1 MNVLAQ
7 GQFTVIDIAEK
18 AVERMEVLFGKSSSE
33 SDVPDSW
40 SPEEPFRYVGEILW
54 TKWIIYYNTGESEET
69 IPYPVTG
76 DKGDNGQDLTKEPSI
91 KVECDHTSY
100 MLSSRGVCKHEQTL
114 SFKAILTEILGT
126 PSWIFYK
133 NGVKA
138 FETTGI
144 DVSFKI
150 NVNDN
155 FTNLEAEATLGSYS
169 DKLKIYGQYDGNT
182 EPERV
187 RAGYNNSPIPYESL
201 IAIKTL
207 DDGVSPLLFG
217 DYAYAEIYDENNNLF
232 KTPVVYDGISEWI
245 ELSADNKY
253 YAMIM
258 SNILPDALNNAIPS
272 QSIINLYV
280 KNFVALT
287 AVIQELFSKFIELT
301 GAIYGGAY
309 NAKGENPE
317 NGPGFHIDAASGI
330 IQAMDATLERATIK
344 GEISGTH
351 FNSIAKSA
359 NVTNLSLS
367 SSTNYYYST
376 KTVDIDFYDFITKN
390 VITSGTMGVVSAS
403 GIYQGES
410 FNTISVFAG
419 TIGDRFSVVG
429 SALFFMPNGSAS
441 STYVSFSKVTSI
453 THNGQTFTSDQDK
466 YKLFAMTSDMNN
478 TMSIIKTKYFTIAKG
493 TIQCGSITLSGSEES
508 PIAIKTVNSSS
519 SKTNYVFSKD
529 GQTTTV
535 YSDYNSLPFSI
546 NLDLFENLQ
555 GIQATNIYRGNVDS
569 SIGTA
574 NEPFKN
580 ANIENITST
589 KIIVPNIEAK
599 NGIVN
604 ITGSGVL
611 NGLTFNGNVN
621 SADSNYKVYRAVFN

>member
-1 MNVLAQ
+1 MKVLAQ

-40 SPEEPFRYVGEILW
+40 SPEEPFRYIGEILW

-100 MLSSRGVCKHEQTL
+100 MLSSRGVCKREQTL
-114 SFKAILTEILGT
+114 AFKAILTEILGT
-126 PSWIFYK
+126 PSWVFYK

-144 DVSFKI
+144 NVSFTI

-155 FTNLEAEATLGSYS
+155 FTYLEAEATLGFYS
-169 DKLKIYGQYDGNT
+169 DKLKIYGQYAGNT
-182 EPERV
+182 QPERV

-207 DDGVSPLLFG
+207 DDGVSPLMID
-217 DYAYAEIYDENNNLF
+217 DYAYAEIYDSNNNLF
-232 KTPVVYDGISEWI
+232 KTPVVYKGTNEWI
-245 ELSADNKY
+245 ELSSDNKN

-258 SNILPDALNNAIPS
+258 NSILPDALNNAVPS
-272 QSIINLYV
+272 QSVLNLYV
-280 KNFVALT
+280 KNIVAQ
-287 AVIQELFSKFIELT
+287 AAAIQELFSKFIELT

-309 NAKGENPE
+309 NENGENLA
-317 NGPGFHIDAASGI
+317 NGSGFHIDAPTGI
-330 IQAMDATLERATIK
+330 IQATDAILERASIS

-351 FNSIAKSA
+351 FSSLARSV
-359 NVTNLSLS
+359 NVTNISIS
-367 SSTNYYYST
+367 PSTNYVYNA
-376 KTVDIDFYDFITKN
+376 KIVDSDFYAFIDEQIGINKLF
-390 VITSGTMGVVSAS
+390 VDAS
-403 GIYQGES
+403 GIYQGTS
-410 FNTISVFAG
+410 FNKITFTVNTIITNNYLVVINSTLYVYTDGKAREEYV
-419 TIGDRFSVVG
+419 DFS
-429 SALFFMPNGSAS
+429 N
-441 STYVSFSKVTSI
+441 VTSL
-453 THNGQTFTSDQDK
+453 TYNGQTFTSNQDK
-466 YKLFAMTSDMNN
+466 YKLFVMTNSHKE
-478 TMSIIKTKYFTIAKG
+478 SLQIIKIGGFTFAKG
-493 TIQCGSITLSGSEES
+493 TVQCGSATIIGTEELPMSIKISNASGS
-508 PIAIKTVNSSS
+508 
-519 SKTNYVFSKD
+519 TNYVFSKD
-529 GQTTTV
+529 GQSV
-535 YSDYNSLPFSI
+535 KVNSKYNNLPFI
-546 NLDLFENLQ
+546 LNIDLFEPLQ
-555 GIQATNIYRGNVDS
+555 GIQATNIYRKNVNS

-589 KIIVPNIEAK
+589 KIVVPNIEAK

-604 ITGSGVL
+604 ITGSGSL
-611 NGLTFNGNVN
+611 NGLSLNGNVN
-621 SADSNYKVYRAVFN
+621 YAGTSYKVYGAVFN